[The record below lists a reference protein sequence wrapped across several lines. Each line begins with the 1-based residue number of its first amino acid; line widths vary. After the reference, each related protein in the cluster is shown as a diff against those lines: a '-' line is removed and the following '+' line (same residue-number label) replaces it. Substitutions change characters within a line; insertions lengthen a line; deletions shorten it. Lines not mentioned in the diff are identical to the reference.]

1 MLLCDQDIKLG
12 FHSLCSAFGTR
23 QTWGWWASTQN
34 RARSVK
40 NRKLTG
46 HIEDS
51 NSCKVNMWQGR
62 RNTGRGISWDEKIL
76 MFVMSNESWKV
87 FEREW
92 IYFHHL
98 DRPTG
103 GKKRKTPRERPKIYS
118 QNVADD
124 AHAPHIYWKISKIR
138 NSISMRKVAEFKSVS
153 SNLYSSRS
161 HQMSPLLVLSTQP
174 IRTSLAAC
182 CWDRRDVRSQS
193 LSVLCDFLASR
204 YTTHSPAVEK
214 S

>member
-1 MLLCDQDIKLG
+1 MFVMKMHTETTKKIRLQVWIHFLSQFLFFYVMLLCDQDIKLG

-34 RARSVK
+34 RARSEK

-87 FEREW
+87 SNVNEFIFITWIVQRE
-92 IYFHHL
+92 
-98 DRPTG
+98 
-103 GKKRKTPRERPKIYS
+103 GKKEKHRERVQKYT
-118 QNVADD
+118 
-124 AHAPHIYWKISKIR
+124 H
-138 NSISMRKVAEFKSVS
+138 
-153 SNLYSSRS
+153 
-161 HQMSPLLVLSTQP
+161 
-174 IRTSLAAC
+174 RT
-182 CWDRRDVRSQS
+182 
-193 LSVLCDFLASR
+193 
-204 YTTHSPAVEK
+204 
-214 S
+214 